1 MTDPEALIAK
11 YKAGTCT
18 AQELVLIDKWL
29 LKIDAGNKSDLND
42 EDFDQARQEVWTR
55 IQSMQGIK
63 TGLMVNPETGMK
75 TLWPRLAI
83 AATVLFVLSFGLY
96 FYQKYND
103 QGAKFEKHDIAAGK
117 QGATLTLA
125 NGKKISLGEA
135 KNGALA
141 NEQGVSITK
150 TASGQLLYILGNS
163 TKAGNHASNTL
174 ATAKGQTYQVQ
185 LPDGSRVWLNAASE
199 LKYPVSFAGAKQRR
213 ISLSGEA
220 YFEISKDRTHPFVVK
235 TSQQEVEVLGTHFNI
250 DGYADEAMI
259 KTTLLEG
266 AVRVSSGIG
275 DEGVVL
281 KPGDQATLFRGKIG
295 VEKVNTEQAVAWQN
309 GYFMF
314 EHEDIRSVMRKI
326 ARWYNVEI
334 VFDGPLPEDTFGGT
348 VNRFASV
355 SQVLKKLE
363 FTGKV
368 QFKIEG
374 RRITVTK

>member
-29 LKIDAGNKSDLND
+29 LKIDAGVKSDLD
-42 EDFDQARQEVWTR
+42 DKDFEQARQEVWTR

-63 TGLMVNPETGMK
+63 TGLTVNPETGMK
-75 TLWPRLAI
+75 TLWPRLAV
-83 AATVLFVLSFGLY
+83 AAAVLFVLSFGLY
-96 FYQKYND
+96 FYKQFND
-103 QGAKFEKHDIAAGK
+103 PDHKFEKHDIAAGK
-117 QGATLTLA
+117 PGATLTLA
-125 NGKKISLGEA
+125 NGKKISLGGA
-135 KNGALA
+135 TNGALA
-141 NEQGVSITK
+141 NEEGVSVTK
-150 TASGQLLYILGNS
+150 TANGQLLYILGAAA
-163 TKAGNHASNTL
+163 KAGNNAFNTL

-199 LKYPVSFAGAKQRR
+199 LKYPVSFAGAKQRK

-220 YFEISKDRTHPFVVK
+220 YFEISKDKLHPFVVK

-250 DGYADEAMI
+250 DGYADEAMV

-266 AVRVSSGIG
+266 AVRVSSGNG
-275 DEGVVL
+275 NKGVVL
-281 KPGDQATLFRGKIG
+281 KPGDQATLLRGTIG
-295 VEKVNTEQAVAWQN
+295 VEKVNTEQAVAWKN

-314 EHEDIRSVMRKI
+314 ENEDIRSVMRKI
-326 ARWYNVEI
+326 SRWYNVEI
-334 VFDGPLPEDTFGGT
+334 VFDGPLPVDTFGGT
-348 VNRFASV
+348 VNRFANV

-363 FTGKV
+363 LTGKV
-368 QFKIEG
+368 QFEIEE